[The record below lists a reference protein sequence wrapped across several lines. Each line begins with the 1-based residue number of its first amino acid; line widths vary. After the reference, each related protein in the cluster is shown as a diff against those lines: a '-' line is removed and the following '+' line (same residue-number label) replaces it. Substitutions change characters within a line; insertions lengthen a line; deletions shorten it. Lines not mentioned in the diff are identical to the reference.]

1 MNELPSLSRDEIK
14 RYSRQILM
22 PEISMRG
29 QQKLKNASVLLVG
42 VGGLGSPV
50 ALYLSAAGVG
60 KIGLVD
66 ADRVDTTNLQRQVIH
81 STPNEGMLKVDSARK
96 RMLEIN
102 PEIEVAT
109 YPVRIDR
116 TNAEEIS
123 TNYDVIVDGTDNI
136 PSRYLLSDLAVL
148 TGKPFVYGSIYRF
161 EGQVSVFATK
171 DGPCYRCLFPEPPPP
186 GMIPSCSTA
195 GVLGA
200 LPGLIGSIQAIEV
213 IKLITGAGKTLA
225 GKLLLIDSIDL
236 TIDKVNIH
244 KRAECKICGK
254 EPEIHQLIDYE
265 QWCGTGPDQDV
276 GMAGAGLDV
285 EPADVKEMLD
295 TNQPLTLLDVREEF
309 EKQLA
314 DLQGSLHIPF
324 LELSEKMAEIPRDKM
339 VVIFCR
345 NGIRSAQ
352 VVRELHQKGYT
363 LVRNL
368 HGGIN
373 AWAENID
380 PTLLPY

>member
-14 RYSRQILM
+14 RYSRQILL

-161 EGQVSVFATK
+161 EGQVSVFTTK

-186 GMIPSCSTA
+186 GMIPSC
-195 GVLGA
+195 
-200 LPGLIGSIQAIEV
+200 
-213 IKLITGAGKTLA
+213 
-225 GKLLLIDSIDL
+225 
-236 TIDKVNIH
+236 
-244 KRAECKICGK
+244 
-254 EPEIHQLIDYE
+254 
-265 QWCGTGPDQDV
+265 
-276 GMAGAGLDV
+276 
-285 EPADVKEMLD
+285 
-295 TNQPLTLLDVREEF
+295 
-309 EKQLA
+309 
-314 DLQGSLHIPF
+314 
-324 LELSEKMAEIPRDKM
+324 
-339 VVIFCR
+339 
-345 NGIRSAQ
+345 
-352 VVRELHQKGYT
+352 
-363 LVRNL
+363 
-368 HGGIN
+368 
-373 AWAENID
+373 
-380 PTLLPY
+380 

>member
-1 MNELPSLSRDEIK
+1 MKELPALTRDEIK
-14 RYSRQILM
+14 RYSRQILL

-50 ALYLSAAGVG
+50 ALYLAAAGVG

-66 ADRVDTTNLQRQVIH
+66 ADRVDLSNLQRQVIH
-81 STPNEGMLKVDSARK
+81 STANEGMLKVESARQ
-96 RMLEIN
+96 RIHEIN
-102 PEIEVAT
+102 PDIQVET
-109 YPVRIDR
+109 FPVRIDR

-123 TNYDVIVDGTDNI
+123 SAYDVIVDGTDNI
-136 PSRYLLSDLAVL
+136 PSRYLLNDLAVL
-148 TGKPFVYGSIYRF
+148 SGKPFVYGSIYRF
-161 EGQVSVFATK
+161 EGQASVFGAK

-225 GKLLLIDSIDL
+225 GKLLLVDAIDL
-236 TIDKVNIH
+236 TIDKVNIRR
-244 KRAECKICGK
+244 RADCKLCGEK
-254 EPEIHQLIDYE
+254 PEITKLIDYE
-265 QWCGTGPDQDV
+265 HWCGTGLDLDM
-276 GMAGAGLDV
+276 GSAGNGLDI
-285 EPADVKEMLD
+285 EPDEVKKMMD
-295 TNQPLTLLDVREEF
+295 QNQPFTFLDIREIF
-309 EKQLA
+309 ERQIS
-314 DLQGSLHIPF
+314 DLPDTLHIPAA
-324 LELSEKMAEIPRDKM
+324 ELPDRLDDLPRDKM

-352 VVRELHQKGYT
+352 VVRDLHQKGYT
-363 LVRNL
+363 QVRNL

-373 AWAENID
+373 AWAEKID
-380 PTLLPY
+380 STLLPY